1 MAWVQ
6 SPVREGDQTGEDG
19 ILRCAGGGIV
29 TTQHLSARSLD
40 QLISPRET
48 APISLRHNDEPL
60 HSKISAKKCR
70 HQPNWHDGID
80 KGKGEGC

>member
-1 MAWVQ
+1 MMDDLSAVALHSPPILFPSLANNRPMAWVQ

-48 APISLRHNDEPL
+48 APISLRHN
-60 HSKISAKKCR
+60 R
-70 HQPNWHDGID
+70 G
-80 KGKGEGC
+80 G